1 MLSLPVTLTIAAGA
15 ALVNIWLMIRCGQAR
30 TKGGVSI
37 GDGGDEFLI
46 RRMRA
51 HANFVESAPFVLI
64 LIAALEVTAGTNNW
78 LWGLG
83 IIYIIGRL
91 AHGLG
96 MDGGALGKGR
106 MVGTLTS
113 MITLLGLA
121 GWALWKVYAALL

>member
-30 TKGGVSI
+30 TKESVSI
-37 GDGGDEFLI
+37 GDGGSEFVI

-51 HANFVESAPFVLI
+51 HATFVESAPVVLI
-64 LIAALEVTAGTNNW
+64 LIAAREATSGTNNW

-83 IIYIIGRL
+83 IAYIIGGL

-96 MDGGALGKGR
+96 MDGGSLGKGR
-106 MVGTLTS
+106 MVGTLIT
-113 MITLLGLA
+113 MVTLLGLS
-121 GWALWKVYAALL
+121 GWALSTVYTAL